1 MASDRPNLEVAERTE
16 FGSRTTRRLRREGL
30 VPGVVYSGGSEA
42 RTFSVPEREARNL
55 LGTGA
60 ALFDLTF
67 DGGSAEPVVVKEQ
80 QRHPVRGN
88 LIHID
93 FQVVDLKQAIQSE
106 VSIEL
111 LGAEESPGVK
121 EGGVLE
127 HITHS
132 INVEALPTDIPES
145 IAVDVSGMFIGDTL
159 QLDSVV
165 APEGVEWAL
174 GEGADP
180 GEITIAT
187 LNPPRVEEEP
197 EVEEET
203 ELVGEDG
210 EPIEAPEGEEAE
222 GDTAEEAGDS
232 GDSTATPT
240 GSSPVDLPPAPSRRA
255 GDSEARRPR
264 PRGRSRQ
271 SRPALRE
278 DAPQHRLRGR
288 LRAHQALGHA
298 ARAGEVPRPS
308 DRGPHPARRAASR
321 GAPARRRS

>member
-1 MASDRPNLEVAERTE
+1 MASDRPTLEVAERTE
-16 FGSRTTRRLRREGL
+16 FGSRTTRRLRRAGL

-42 RTFSVPEREARNL
+42 RTFSVPERAARNL

-67 DGGSAEPVVVKEQ
+67 DGGTSEPVVVKEE

-88 LIHID
+88 LMHID

-111 LGAEESPGVK
+111 LGADDSPGVK
-121 EGGVLE
+121 EGGVLD
-127 HITHS
+127 HITHE

-145 IAVDVSGMFIGDTL
+145 IAVDVSGMVIGDTL

-165 APEGVEWAL
+165 APDGVEWAL
-174 GEGADP
+174 GEGVEA

-203 ELVGEDG
+203 ELIGEDG
-210 EPIEAPEGEEAE
+210 EALPAEGEDADD
-222 GDTAEEAGDS
+222 GDSDS
-232 GDSTATPT
+232 GDSDE
-240 GSSPVDLPPAPSRRA
+240 G
-255 GDSEARRPR
+255 
-264 PRGRSRQ
+264 
-271 SRPALRE
+271 
-278 DAPQHRLRGR
+278 
-288 LRAHQALGHA
+288 
-298 ARAGEVPRPS
+298 
-308 DRGPHPARRAASR
+308 
-321 GAPARRRS
+321 

>member
-1 MASDRPNLEVAERTE
+1 MASDRPSLEVAERTE

-42 RTFSVPEREARNL
+42 RTFSVPEREARTL
-55 LGTGA
+55 LSSGA
-60 ALFDLTF
+60 QLFDLAF
-67 DGGSAEPVVVKEQ
+67 GGGSAEPVVVKEQ
-80 QRHPVRGN
+80 QRHPVRGD
-88 LIHID
+88 LLHID

-106 VSIEL
+106 VPIEL
-111 LGAEESPGVK
+111 LGAEDSPGVK

-127 HITHS
+127 HITHM

-145 IAVDVSGMFIGDTL
+145 IAVDVSGMEIGDTL

-180 GEITIAT
+180 AEITIAT

-210 EPIEAPEGEEAE
+210 EPIEAPEGEGEEGEAE
-222 GDTAEEAGDS
+222 GDDAGDS
-232 GDSTATPT
+232 GDS
-240 GSSPVDLPPAPSRRA
+240 
-255 GDSEARRPR
+255 GDS
-264 PRGRSRQ
+264 
-271 SRPALRE
+271 
-278 DAPQHRLRGR
+278 D
-288 LRAHQALGHA
+288 
-298 ARAGEVPRPS
+298 GE
-308 DRGPHPARRAASR
+308 
-321 GAPARRRS
+321 

>member
-1 MASDRPNLEVAERTE
+1 MASDRPTLEVAERTE
-16 FGSRTTRRLRREGL
+16 FGSRTSRRLRREGL
-30 VPGVVYSGGSEA
+30 VPGVVYSGGEEA
-42 RTFSVPEREARNL
+42 RTFSVPERAARNL
-55 LGTGA
+55 LLTGA
-60 ALFDLTF
+60 ALFDLSF
-67 DGGSAEPVVVKEQ
+67 DGAAAEPVVVKEE

-111 LGAEESPGVK
+111 LGAEDSPGVK

-127 HITHS
+127 HITHQ

-145 IAVDVSGMFIGDTL
+145 IPVDVSGMVIGDTL

-174 GEGADP
+174 GEGVDP

-203 ELVGEDG
+203 ALVGEDG
-210 EPIEAPEGEEAE
+210 EPVEGAADGEDAE
-222 GDTAEEAGDS
+222 GGDSGDAGDS
-232 GDSTATPT
+232 GES
-240 GSSPVDLPPAPSRRA
+240 
-255 GDSEARRPR
+255 GDS
-264 PRGRSRQ
+264 
-271 SRPALRE
+271 
-278 DAPQHRLRGR
+278 D
-288 LRAHQALGHA
+288 
-298 ARAGEVPRPS
+298 GE
-308 DRGPHPARRAASR
+308 
-321 GAPARRRS
+321 